1 MRKRKTLLL
10 RPTGRPTPGPMR
22 LPVSSFPL
30 YPRRKVKLQLSFP
43 SLYQD
48 SDEVVRGGDREP
60 LLRGILSVIHN
71 SWESNRTEPPPDV
84 RHDAPRWPDGLPLNV
99 GGWTDGREEGDD
111 KSMGVIKGLLSL
123 LTVPR

>member
-84 RHDAPRWPDGLPLNV
+84 RHDAPKWPNGLPLNV
-99 GGWTDGREEGDD
+99 TGGAEAGPMAGKKAMIRVW
-111 KSMGVIKGLLSL
+111 V
-123 LTVPR
+123 